1 MKKYNCIIIED
12 EHLLAGVLEDY
23 IRQVPFLAHV
33 STFGD
38 ALQALEYIHLH
49 PVDLIFLDINLPK
62 LKGMDFIQ
70 LVKTN
75 TAFIIT
81 TAYHEYALQGYELN
95 VLDYLL
101 KPIEFN
107 RFLNA
112 VNKMHHLHFGG
123 PASSKDSGKDYLFVN
138 VNKRRVKVRYEDI
151 VYIEGMKEYVQIYL
165 AHQEPVI
172 TKLQLSQI
180 HDLLNHT
187 FIRIHKSYIISKSK
201 VTSYNLT
208 EVHLG
213 TILLPVGDHYKDTLV
228 KELE

>member
-1 MKKYNCIIIED
+1 MKKYNCIIVED

-23 IRQVPFLAHV
+23 IRQVTFLEHK

-38 ALQALEYIHLH
+38 ALQALEYIHQH
-49 PVDLIFLDINLPK
+49 PIDLIFLDINLPK
-62 LKGMDFIQ
+62 LKGMDFIR

-75 TAFIIT
+75 TSIIIT

-107 RFLNA
+107 RFLSA
-112 VNKMHHLHFGG
+112 VNKMHQLNPAV
-123 PASSKDSGKDYLFVN
+123 PASKGMGKDYLFVN
-138 VNKRRVKVRYEDI
+138 VNKRRVKVQYEDI
-151 VYIEGMKEYVQIYL
+151 VYIEGMKEYVQINL
-165 AHQEPVI
+165 LHKDPVI
-172 TKLQLSQI
+172 TKIQLSQI
-180 HDLLNHT
+180 HELLNHD

-213 TILLPVGDHYKDTLV
+213 TMMLPVGDHYKDMLS